1 MTYPAVLETER
12 LSLYP
17 WADGD
22 ETLIA
27 RLHGSER
34 SSRYIGDG
42 RPWSLAKSAERMQ
55 SWRAEFARGG
65 SGMLK
70 ILARDDGRFIGRA
83 GISFYV
89 SADLFG
95 LGFAIVEEAWGKGY
109 GTEIARALVKWFF
122 ERNGRRL
129 LSSAHFENAA
139 SIRVL
144 EKIGMSAFDQPGTS
158 SGDLD
163 FFEMMGAG

>member
-1 MTYPAVLETER
+1 
-12 LSLYP
+12 
-17 WADGD
+17 
-22 ETLIA
+22 
-27 RLHGSER
+27 
-34 SSRYIGDG
+34 
-42 RPWSLAKSAERMQ
+42 
-55 SWRAEFARGG
+55 
-65 SGMLK
+65 MLK
-70 ILARDDGRFIGRA
+70 ILERSDGRFIGRA

-95 LGFAIVEEAWGKGY
+95 LGFAVVEEEWGKGY

-122 ERNGRRL
+122 AKNGRRL

-144 EKIGMSAFDQPGTS
+144 EKIGMHTFDQPGMS

-163 FFEMMGAG
+163 FFEIMGSG

>member
-1 MTYPAVLETER
+1 MVNPAVLETER
-12 LSLYP
+12 LLLCE

-22 ETLIA
+22 ETLVT

-34 SSRYIGDG
+34 SSQYIGDG
-42 RPWSLAKSAERMQ
+42 RPWSHAKAAERMT
-55 SWRAEFARGG
+55 SWRAEFARSG

-70 ILARDDGRFIGRA
+70 ILERSDGRFIGRA

-95 LGFAIVEEAWGKGY
+95 LGFAVVEDEWGKGY

-144 EKIGMSAFDQPGTS
+144 EKIGMSAFAEPGMS

-163 FFEMMGAG
+163 FFEMMGSG